1 MTVSVDIVIPSYR
14 LDEQYLIP
22 MLNLKL
28 PQGFIINYYIVADNP
43 SLQIPASIQQLS
55 ERNNVHLLINPV
67 NLGFSK
73 TRNKGID
80 AGRGQWILLL
90 DDDVLPNVD
99 LLCAYARQILLKPD
113 ALGFVGV
120 TEFPPPIN
128 SVTKAL
134 QIIGVSTHFQLARR
148 EADMYW
154 LATANIILNRS
165 LLSNRRFLPEL
176 TKSTEDMELLFRNA
190 FENHLK
196 KYQAVPDAVVKHQW
210 WDNGSVQTQR
220 MFLYGEGAS
229 EVAKLHPV
237 NLYTYYDFT
246 NTIETLLLILIVS
259 VCCIMFSV
267 SVKWLFLLA
276 FAQILAELLTNY
288 YRTIKIGK
296 SLSPVVAYQVTWHK
310 NILEAGRLWGN
321 ITDGYLKGFALR
333 TDGSFYKQHP
343 QPFRLNRYKIIKLVI
358 FTLVVLLLYLL

>member
-1 MTVSVDIVIPSYR
+1 MTVSIDIVIPSFR
-14 LDEQYLIP
+14 LDEQYLVP
-22 MLNLKL
+22 MLNLNS

-80 AGRGQWILLL
+80 AGQGQWILLL
-90 DDDVLPNVD
+90 DDDVLPNAD
-99 LLCAYARQILLKPD
+99 LLSAYARQILLKPD

-128 SVTKAL
+128 SVTEAL
-134 QIIGVSTHFQLARR
+134 QIIGVSTHFQMARR
-148 EADMYW
+148 EVDMYW
-154 LATANIILNRS
+154 SATANILLNRS
-165 LLSNRRFLPEL
+165 LLSNRRFLPKL

-196 KYQAVPDAVVKHQW
+196 KYQSVPDAVVKHPW
-210 WDNGSVQTQR
+210 WGKGTGQTR
-220 MFLYGEGAS
+220 RLFLYGEGAS
-229 EVAKLHPV
+229 EVARLHPV

-259 VCCIMFSV
+259 VCCIIFSIL
-267 SVKWLFLLA
+267 VKWLFLLA
-276 FAQILAELLTNY
+276 VAQISAELLTNY

-296 SLSPVVAYQVTWHK
+296 SLSPIIAWQVTWQK

-321 ITDGYLKGFALR
+321 ITHGYLKGFALR
-333 TDGSFYKQHP
+333 IDGSFCKQHP
-343 QPFRLNRYKIIKLVI
+343 YPFRLNRYKIIKLVI
-358 FTLVVLLLYLL
+358 FTIIMLLLCLL